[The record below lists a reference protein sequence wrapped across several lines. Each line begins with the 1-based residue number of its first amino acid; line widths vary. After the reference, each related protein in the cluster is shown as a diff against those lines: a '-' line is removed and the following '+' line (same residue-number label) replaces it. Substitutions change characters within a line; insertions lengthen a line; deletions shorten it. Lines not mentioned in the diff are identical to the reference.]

1 MTYVDGF
8 VIPVPTKNKAAY
20 IRMAPALSMP
30 PLPVSGVCGSGSSG
44 LAKRSKC
51 A

>member
-30 PLPVSGVCGSGSSG
+30 PPCRFQGYVGREV
-44 LAKRSKC
+44 A

>member
-20 IRMAPALSMP
+20 IRMAKLGRKVWMAH
-30 PLPVSGVCGSGSSG
+30 GG
-44 LAKRSKC
+44 RSLL
-51 A
+51 

>member
-30 PLPVSGVCGSGSSG
+30 PPAGFRGMWVG
-44 LAKRSKC
+44 K
-51 A
+51 